1 MLDAGSSVMAEA
13 RSLRIIVSQS
23 VVSNQRS
30 RQRNADIEI
39 ILICANLT
47 DGTRCNALVCNSIFH
62 RLNQNILYLKFFTL
76 TVSDVT

>member
-1 MLDAGSSVMAEA
+1 MLDAGPSVMAEA

-30 RQRNADIEI
+30 RQRNADIEV

-47 DGTRCNALVCNSIFH
+47 DGTRCNA
-62 RLNQNILYLKFFTL
+62 
-76 TVSDVT
+76 

>member
-23 VVSNQRS
+23 VVSNQRL

-39 ILICANLT
+39 ILICANYFILK
-47 DGTRCNALVCNSIFH
+47 
-62 RLNQNILYLKFFTL
+62 ILYIDRKRRYVKLQEF
-76 TVSDVT
+76 